1 MTGVLQPAGARRA
14 ASSGQAIEA
23 VLDLDPDLGRG
34 LLPAQFDA
42 ARRELQVRVFSVEP
56 GPCRLEAAV
65 GGNRGWLGFL
75 VADGLLGRELLA
87 HDVASMELLG
97 PGDLVRP
104 WDESADSELLEAVVR
119 WSALARTRFA
129 VLDQHAAVRLSRY
142 PQIYSALLERCSW
155 RSRRLAVLQAISQ
168 LNRVDRRVL
177 ALLWH
182 LAERWGRVTPDGV
195 AVPLALSHRML
206 GQLVG
211 ARRPT
216 ISTAFAELARAGEV
230 VRGPDGTWLLTG
242 SPVGRPDAK
251 TTDFIAPRRHM
262 LPPSIESVAV

>member
-1 MTGVLQPAGARRA
+1 MTSLLQPDGARRTA
-14 ASSGQAIEA
+14 GSRQQIAGL
-23 VLDLDPDLGRG
+23 LDLDPDLGRG

-42 ARRELQVRVFSVEP
+42 ARRELQLRVFSVEP
-56 GPCRLEAAV
+56 GPCRLEVAAA
-65 GGNRGWLGFL
+65 GTSGWLGFL
-75 VADGLLGRELLA
+75 VVDGLLARELLA

-97 PGDLVRP
+97 QGDLLRP
-104 WDESADSELLEAVVR
+104 WDESDSELLEAVVR

-129 VLDQHAAVRLSRY
+129 VLDQHVAARLSRY
-142 PQIYSALLERCSW
+142 PQVYCALLERLSW

-195 AVPLALSHRML
+195 AVPLALSHRMV

-216 ISTAFAELARAGEV
+216 VSTAFAELARQGEV
-230 VRGPDGTWLLTG
+230 VRGNDGTWLLIG

-251 TTDFIAPRRHM
+251 TAKFVAPRRRM
-262 LPPSIESVAV
+262 LPPSAEPVAV

>member
-1 MTGVLQPAGARRA
+1 MTGVLQPADARRPAWSGHAIA
-14 ASSGQAIEA
+14 ALLE
-23 VLDLDPDLGRG
+23 LDPDLGRG
-34 LLPAQFDA
+34 LPPAQFET
-42 ARRELQVRVFSVEP
+42 ARRELQLRVINVEP
-56 GPCRLEAAV
+56 GPCRLDAATS
-65 GGNRGWLGFL
+65 GDDGWLGLL
-75 VADGLLGRELLA
+75 VVDGLLARELLA

-97 PGDLVRP
+97 PGDLLRP
-104 WDESADSELLEAVVR
+104 WDEAADSELLEAVVR

-129 VLDQHAAVRLSRY
+129 VLDLHVALRLARY
-142 PQIYSALLERCSW
+142 PQIHCALLERCAW

-168 LNRVDRRVL
+168 LNRVDQRVL

-182 LAERWGRVTPDGV
+182 LAERWGRVTPDGI

-216 ISTAFAELARAGEV
+216 ISSAFAQLARAGEV
-230 VRGPDGTWLLTG
+230 MRGPDGTWLLTG

-251 TTDFIAPRRHM
+251 TANFVAPRRRM
-262 LPPSIESVAV
+262 LPPSAEPVAV